1 MDRLRSL
8 GNEPGVQEME
18 ISQAGSSQQKK
29 YCASPMLLRTSL
41 GSNSLT
47 GSPKQAPMGKRPTL
61 TVAVPN
67 FLVHSMAWTGPP
79 KFLTVIGLA
88 AGQLGILL
96 GQGGVDATSNKCREA
111 SFEGADG
118 VVGSTTDYSVV

>member
-1 MDRLRSL
+1 
-8 GNEPGVQEME
+8 
-18 ISQAGSSQQKK
+18 
-29 YCASPMLLRTSL
+29 
-41 GSNSLT
+41 
-47 GSPKQAPMGKRPTL
+47 MGKRPTL

-96 GQGGVDATSNKCREA
+96 GQGGVAAPLIKYRDKPGGDAERCM
-111 SFEGADG
+111 
-118 VVGSTTDYSVV
+118 